1 MSWVPEV
8 LYCSCQGF
16 LDRYQFCQYLQSM
29 KESAYRESVHAFSAA
44 MRAVKHHDPARAL
57 PLMREAVSACPVF
70 LHQELAK
77 RLYWLSMV
85 LFKLGREGPA
95 VKALASAQKLG
106 RRGHGRAMYNR
117 KVNGYGMPRAS
128 CAEHDDYKAFFA
140 IQVRRYLSSVPGRRF
155 ASQEEMEEILR
166 LIAAAWV
173 SLGKGKAQPAGTC
186 ADKLDAFRE
195 VQIDFP
201 ALRERTVPS
210 GSTATT
216 LAANFR
222 TGEPVHADSRCPCG
236 SGLAYSRCCGRIR
249 MPFELD
255 QR

>member
-1 MSWVPEV
+1 
-8 LYCSCQGF
+8 
-16 LDRYQFCQYLQSM
+16 M

-44 MRAVKHHDPARAL
+44 KRALKNHDPVRAL
-57 PLMREAVSACPVF
+57 PLMREAVADCPVS
-70 LHQELAK
+70 LHHELAR

-85 LFKLGREGPA
+85 LFKLGRDGPA
-95 VKALASAQKLG
+95 VKALASAQKLD

-128 CAEHDDYKAFFA
+128 CTEHDDYKAFFA
-140 IQVRRYLSSVPGRRF
+140 IQVRRYLSGVPGRKF
-155 ASQEEMEEILR
+155 ASQEELEEILK

-173 SLGKGKAQPAGTC
+173 SLGKTRKKPDGSC
-186 ADKLDAFRE
+186 EDKLDAFRE

-201 ALRERTVPS
+201 ALRERSALSEGP
-210 GSTATT
+210 ART

-222 TGEPVHADSRCPCG
+222 TGEQVYANSRCPCG
-236 SGLAYSRCCGRIR
+236 SGLPYSRCCGRVR

-255 QR
+255 RG